1 MKMLKGRKMTKVV
14 KLPLI
19 CEQTDENGNSV
30 DYKDVYRILWDLQ
43 KQTREIKNKTIQY
56 CWEYSGFSSDYYK
69 EYHKYP
75 DNNEILSK
83 KTLFGYINS
92 KLKDDYDLYSGN
104 LSTTIKETCK
114 AFNNAKKD
122 IYLGDKSILSYKSN
136 QPLDIHDK
144 CVILTYAESTYY
156 VSLCLMNKGM
166 VKQNNFK
173 DSKII
178 FIILV
183 KDKSTKTILDRCLDK
198 AYKVCASKLIY
209 NQKKKLWT
217 LNLVYTFENA
227 PAQNLE
233 PD

>member
-1 MKMLKGRKMTKVV
+1 
-14 KLPLI
+14 
-19 CEQTDENGNSV
+19 
-30 DYKDVYRILWDLQ
+30 
-43 KQTREIKNKTIQY
+43 
-56 CWEYSGFSSDYYK
+56 
-69 EYHKYP
+69 
-75 DNNEILSK
+75 
-83 KTLFGYINS
+83 
-92 KLKDDYDLYSGN
+92 
-104 LSTTIKETCK
+104 
-114 AFNNAKKD
+114 
-122 IYLGDKSILSYKSN
+122 
-136 QPLDIHDK
+136 
-144 CVILTYAESTYY
+144 
-156 VSLCLMNKGM
+156 M

-173 DSKII
+173 DSMII